1 MTNYAAIKD
10 NKVVN
15 VLVFDNPTQEELTD
29 VAIAIEVDLIISC
42 EIPGVGIGSDYI
54 NGELR
59 SVQPY
64 PSWTWNSTSKEW
76 EAPNPKPTDDKD
88 YTWNEDTKSWD
99 VFTFPT
105 E

>member
-1 MTNYAAIKD
+1 MIKYAAIKD

-29 VAIAIEVDLIISC
+29 VANAIEVDLLISC
-42 EIPGVGIGSDYI
+42 EIPGVGIGSDYVE
-54 NGELR
+54 GVLR
-59 SVQPY
+59 PVKHFN
-64 PSWTWNSTSKEW
+64 SWVWNSTSNDW